1 MTKEEF
7 KNKFKQNPEGS
18 YISYYLQQFIL
29 LGKFN
34 NLPAYFSKTKS
45 IEDVADI
52 EELYKIKG
60 QIFLLKSSCAHIVDL
75 IDKIDF
81 HVTEEF
87 EDSSMTLEEIGIL
100 PGDRFQCIKDYLHWD
115 QLLIKVGSII
125 SIEQFK
131 YAGSNSLFSAK
142 IEKLI
147 DNKQNK
153 KKFPCPEELPLI
165 LNFKEL
171 KNNFSKINNN

>member
-1 MTKEEF
+1 MTSVDF
-7 KNKFKQNPEGS
+7 KNKFRHSPEGN
-18 YISYYLQQFIL
+18 YIFYFLQQFIL

-34 NLPAYFSKTKS
+34 NLPVYFRKTKS
-45 IEDVADI
+45 IEDVDDI

-75 IDKIDF
+75 IDKLDF

-87 EDSSMTLEEIGIL
+87 EDKSMTLEEIGINA
-100 PGDRFQCIKDYLHWD
+100 GDRFQCINDYLHWD
-115 QLLIKVGSII
+115 LLLIKNGSII
-125 SIEQFK
+125 SIEQFR

-147 DNKQNK
+147 ADKRNKNN
-153 KKFPCPEELPLI
+153 FTDPEELPLI

-171 KNNFSKINNN
+171 ENNFSKI